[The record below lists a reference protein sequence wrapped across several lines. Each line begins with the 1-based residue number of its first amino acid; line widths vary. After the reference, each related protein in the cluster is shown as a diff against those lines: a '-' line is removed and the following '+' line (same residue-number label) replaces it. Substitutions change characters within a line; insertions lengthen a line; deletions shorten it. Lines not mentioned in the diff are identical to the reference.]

1 MTELVHFYSYATG
14 VSLELPV
21 GFEAVGRDAA
31 SASYAVL
38 GDDDV
43 TVVPGTQLQVRVV
56 ATLGSASD
64 DERAAQVDA
73 LAGALAEHGGDLVD
87 RGVRV
92 VDDERVVTVTTRTD
106 DGMLALA
113 SATSTA
119 QRLLSIVALARDEE
133 TLAAFDSALDSVRF
147 VEL

>member
-21 GFEAVGRDAA
+21 GFEAVGRDAS
-31 SASYAVL
+31 SASYAIL

-43 TVVPGTQLQVRVV
+43 TVLPGTQLQVRVV
-56 ATLGSASD
+56 ATFDRTTDG
-64 DERAAQVDA
+64 ERAAQVDV
-73 LAGALAEHGGDLVD
+73 LAAALAEHGELLD

-113 SATSTA
+113 SATSTE

-133 TLAAFDSALDSVRF
+133 TLAVFDGALDSVRF